1 MTILIENRQKKITL
15 NRRQIRNSLV
25 RLLKRLGLEDRELSL
40 LLVDNEEIRELN
52 RTYLGRDY
60 PTNVI
65 SFAMS
70 EGAYGDVNPQLLGD
84 IIISVEKAMSEG
96 ETSGAS
102 FKESL
107 DFLMIHGLLHLLGY
121 DHESGDTQEAR
132 RMQDK
137 ENELFLYL
145 NRKHITA

>member
-15 NRRQIRNSLV
+15 NRRQIRSSLV

-40 LLVDNEEIRELN
+40 LLVDNEEIREFN
-52 RTYLGRDY
+52 RLYLGRDY

-70 EGAYGDVNPQLLGD
+70 EGDFGDVNPQLLGD
-84 IIISVEKAMSEG
+84 IIISVEKARTEG
-96 ETSGAS
+96 ESCGATL
-102 FKESL
+102 KESL
-107 DFLMIHGLLHLLGY
+107 DFLLIHGLLHLLGY
-121 DHESGDTQEAR
+121 DHESGDAREAL
-132 RMQDK
+132 RMQEK

-145 NRKHITA
+145 NKKYRNS

>member
-15 NRRQIRNSLV
+15 NRRQIRSSLV

-40 LLVDNEEIRELN
+40 LLVDNEEIQEFN
-52 RTYLGRDY
+52 RLYLGRDY

-102 FKESL
+102 LKESL

-121 DHESGDTQEAR
+121 DHESGDIQEAR
-132 RMQDK
+132 RMQNK

>member
-52 RTYLGRDY
+52 RIYLGRDY

-70 EGAYGDVNPQLLGD
+70 EGDYGNVNPQLLGD
-84 IIISVEKAMSEG
+84 IIISVYKAVSEG

-102 FKESL
+102 LKESL

-121 DHESGDTQEAR
+121 DHESGDAQEAR
-132 RMQDK
+132 LMEDK
-137 ENELFLYL
+137 ENELFLHL
-145 NRKHITA
+145 NRKYRND

>member
-15 NRRQIRNSLV
+15 NRRQIRSSIV

-40 LLVDNEEIRELN
+40 LLVDNEEIREFN
-52 RTYLGRDY
+52 RLYLGRDY

-84 IIISVEKAMSEG
+84 IVISVEKARSEG
-96 ETSGAS
+96 EESGAS
-102 FKESL
+102 LKESL
-107 DFLMIHGLLHLLGY
+107 DFLIIHGLLHLLGY
-121 DHESGDTQEAR
+121 DHETGDTEEAL
-132 RMQDK
+132 RMQEK

-145 NRKHITA
+145 NRKHRND

>member
-1 MTILIENRQKKITL
+1 M
-15 NRRQIRNSLV
+15 
-25 RLLKRLGLEDRELSL
+25 
-40 LLVDNEEIRELN
+40 DNEEIRELN

>member
-52 RTYLGRDY
+52 RLYLGRDY

-65 SFAMS
+65 SFSMS

-137 ENELFLYL
+137 EDELFLYL